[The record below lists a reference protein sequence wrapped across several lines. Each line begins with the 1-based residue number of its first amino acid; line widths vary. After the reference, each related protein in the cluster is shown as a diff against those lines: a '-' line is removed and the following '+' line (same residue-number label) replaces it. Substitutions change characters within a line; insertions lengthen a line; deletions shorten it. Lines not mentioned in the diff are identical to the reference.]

1 MRNGFQ
7 DVLYV
12 EMERN
17 CYRVPRQRIKG
28 DSYRISTEMWAW
40 ITLPETSMALENQR
54 LEEDTVG
61 FFHGRTFSFTSQ
73 GWIKPLTLVIL

>member
-28 DSYRISTEMWAW
+28 DSYQISTEMWAW
-40 ITLPETSMALENQR
+40 ITLPETNMALENQR
-54 LEEDTVG
+54 LEEDTVC
-61 FFHGRTFSFTSQ
+61 F
-73 GWIKPLTLVIL
+73 LTGPNF